1 MSGKETSKV
10 LVIDDDDM
18 VLIIIRK
25 LLEAEMFQVDV
36 ALSARDG
43 LTRLP
48 ENRYDVILCDMWMPG
63 MTGKEFYYQVR
74 REFPEYQDRIILLT
88 GDIASEVTWDFI
100 EQRRLPYVL
109 KPVSPPELR
118 RKLEEV
124 MGEQVGKGAQRR
136 AAESRRH
143 RRVGIKGNVQV
154 RKKKWAVG
162 GPEITNVGNASKDGI
177 YFLTDRVYRAGM
189 EVMVAFPYT
198 GQNDVEQEGYVVRVD
213 ERADGRRGIAVALGE
228 AAEAARAEMAGLP
241 DEDRQRQRILSL
253 AEMSPETTRSAP
265 AAEPVRPGDI
275 KPQLAQER
283 QESRRLAQELTDL
296 KDLYKSTS
304 TERDRLAAEEVQ
316 YKQQIRQLVSDKETM
331 AGEIE
336 NLKLQLEEWK
346 TKLAEAVA
354 EREQVLREAEGLA
367 QAARASGGFQGGS
380 AGSTQTASSPA
391 KEAQAETARLREEI
405 KDMQDR
411 LKEFQAGGVG
421 PLTILAAY
429 CDMLQMNKSGDEDA
443 RKMLL
448 DIGQQ
453 AKLLRAAFQKLTG
466 KEK

>member
-1 MSGKETSKV
+1 MSGKEPSKV

-18 VLIIIRK
+18 VLIILRK

-36 ALSARDG
+36 VLSARDG

-48 ENRYDVILCDMWMPG
+48 EKHYDIILCDMWMPG
-63 MTGKEFYYQVR
+63 MSGKEFYYQVR
-74 REFPEYQDRIILLT
+74 RDFPEYQDRIILLT

-124 MGEQVGKGAQRR
+124 MGERIGKGPQRR
-136 AAESRRH
+136 GAENRQH
-143 RRVGIKGNVQV
+143 RRVAVKGNVQV

-162 GPEITNVGNASKDGI
+162 GPEVTNVSNVSKDGI
-177 YFLTDRVYRAGM
+177 YFLTDRTYRAGM

-213 ERADGRRGIAVALGE
+213 ERADGRRGVAVALGQ
-228 AAEAARAEMAGLP
+228 AAEAARAELAGLP
-241 DEDRQRQRILSL
+241 EEDRQRQRILSL
-253 AEMSPETTRSAP
+253 AEMSAETSRPAP
-265 AAEPVRPGDI
+265 DAGSVGPGDL
-275 KPQLAQER
+275 KLQLAQER
-283 QESRRLAQELTDL
+283 QESRRRAQELTDL

-304 TERDRLAAEEVQ
+304 TERDRLAAEEVE
-316 YKQQIRQLVSDKETM
+316 YKQQIRQLVSNKDSM
-331 AGEIE
+331 AAEIE
-336 NLKLQLEEWK
+336 NLKVQLQEWK

-354 EREQVLREAEGLA
+354 EREQALRDAGGLA
-367 QAARASGGFQGGS
+367 QAAGASGGVRTSG
-380 AGSTQTASSPA
+380 AGSTQAASSLA
-391 KEAQAETARLREEI
+391 KEGQAEAARLREET
-405 KDMQDR
+405 KGMQDR
-411 LKEFQAGGVG
+411 LKEFQASGVG

-453 AKLLRAAFQKLTG
+453 ANLLRAAFQKLTG